1 MPIASA
7 TEVWGIPQV
16 KLICNVCDEYEVV
29 DVILMSVMNRQL
41 PRLIADLRTFFFS
54 LSCAAGRPR
63 SLA

>member
-41 PRLIADLRTFFFS
+41 IAGS
-54 LSCAAGRPR
+54 HC
-63 SLA
+63 